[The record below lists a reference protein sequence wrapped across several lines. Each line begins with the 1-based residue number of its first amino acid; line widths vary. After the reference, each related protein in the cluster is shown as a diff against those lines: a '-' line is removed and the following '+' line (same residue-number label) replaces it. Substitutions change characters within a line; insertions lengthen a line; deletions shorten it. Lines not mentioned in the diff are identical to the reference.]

1 MIFEGPYNESAMNT
15 LINQAGTTK
24 IETPKIKV
32 ELKIEVINS
41 PDWAQLIMT
50 QFIAKGYIENGDSAV
65 LWRIADYHYQ
75 LEVGFGTPRQRSTD
89 LTDTEYYDAFCMLQ
103 AICVKEVVAT
113 YPC

>member
-1 MIFEGPYNESAMNT
+1 MERYGRGEGGSTGIPRVLKFDNKSVWVYNTCIES
-15 LINQAGTTK
+15 TK
-24 IETPKIKV
+24 GHK
-32 ELKIEVINS
+32 
-41 PDWAQLIMT
+41 MT

-103 AICVKEVVAT
+103 AICVKEVVVA
-113 YPC
+113 